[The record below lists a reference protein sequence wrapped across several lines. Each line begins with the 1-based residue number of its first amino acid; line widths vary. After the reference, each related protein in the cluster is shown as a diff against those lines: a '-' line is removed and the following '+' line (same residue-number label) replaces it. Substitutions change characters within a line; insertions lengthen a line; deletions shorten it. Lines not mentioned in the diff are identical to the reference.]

1 MTSGPA
7 LALLASPVRRD
18 ILRVLS
24 ALPLTPLENAPRTRR
39 EGLTASELGERLS
52 LHVTTIRFHVDQMRA
67 AGLLVARDVPIGVG
81 RPRRFYS
88 AHPGHVSGE
97 APDGYRLVAE
107 ILADACRVT
116 GQPGPPDAVAAAAR
130 DWAARQTEAL
140 LGDGLVADPEAPA
153 ALHVLVDLLRSWGFA
168 PRLDGTGPDPEV
180 ELTACPAPALAER
193 HPALVAGIERGL
205 VAGVLTALDADL
217 RLEVRALDRPGTAII
232 RRAGPRGRRR
242 RMIGRLGVSC
252 ASGPPGA
259 RSATR

>member
-88 AHPGHVSGE
+88 AHPGHVSGD

-130 DWAARQTEAL
+130 DWAARQTATAWWPTPRRPPPCTCWSTSS
-140 LGDGLVADPEAPA
+140 GAGGSPPVWTGQGRTP
-153 ALHVLVDLLRSWGFA
+153 RS
-168 PRLDGTGPDPEV
+168 
-180 ELTACPAPALAER
+180 
-193 HPALVAGIERGL
+193 
-205 VAGVLTALDADL
+205 
-217 RLEVRALDRPGTAII
+217 
-232 RRAGPRGRRR
+232 
-242 RMIGRLGVSC
+242 S
-252 ASGPPGA
+252 
-259 RSATR
+259 